1 MNTNEKARSDY
12 ILLVT
17 LIFNVCNISNF
28 LFKILTEFI
37 ISSNFDEFIRQFVI
51 LGVTNCSSSS
61 T

>member
-28 LFKILTEFI
+28 LFKILTKFN